1 MSAQLLKTLDELDQ
15 LLKGQITQGG
25 NSEVREWAG
34 SDHMDQSIPKPAPN
48 GTDYRPT
55 KDIAHKAMADLTN
68 EEIEYFLK
76 SRRTGQPNF
85 RAAELEIERLP
96 GVRKSVCTN
105 CSGYGQDSISKS
117 LCGICGGHGVVFDV
131 LNEQTAQ
138 IVKSICDKYNV
149 GKSGSAHTGGA
160 SGDADPTPKAMTAFE
175 KKKVDNGGK
184 MVAKGKMNDMKDGGM
199 PEEDDEDPTMP
210 AGMKKGKMGDGMD
223 PIMLDVGKKTGKDDL
238 DEMDE
243 TKKSLWA
250 LNKGMQTM
258 LHTMKSLVGQVSRHG
273 EFLEQASGGNINK
286 GFSLE
291 DRQPARP
298 PRSISSNIRVAERG
312 WADQAPGGYGND
324 QYVAKGLGPNA
335 SPYVSRYDMITLQKS
350 ASAMACAGDLDPMEV
365 VRLDSGSQLNSQV
378 VRTIEGWIDRNG
390 VPQTV

>member
-34 SDHMDQSIPKPAPN
+34 SDHSDQSIPKPAPN

-76 SRRTGQPNF
+76 SRRSGRPNF

-96 GVRKSVCTN
+96 GVRKSQCGA
-105 CSGYGQDSISKS
+105 CSGYGDDQITKG

-160 SGDADPTPKAMTAFE
+160 SGEADPTPKAMTAFE
-175 KKKVDNGGK
+175 KKKVDKKGQ
-184 MVAKGKMNDMKDGGM
+184 MVAKGKMNDMMDAGM
-199 PEEDDEDPTMP
+199 PEEEGEDEMPT
-210 AGMKKGKMGDGMD
+210 GMKKGKMGEGMD
-223 PIMLDVGKKTGKDDL
+223 PMMLEGGEETDKGKMDMGDLGLDDI
-238 DEMDE
+238 DE

-250 LNKGMQTM
+250 LNKGMQTI
-258 LHTMKSLVGQVSRHG
+258 LHTMKSLVGQVNTHG
-273 EFLEQASGGNINK
+273 EYIEQVTGGQINK
-286 GFSLE
+286 GFSL
-291 DRQPARP
+291 DSQRLPAGP
-298 PRSISSNIRVAERG
+298 PRSIIRIFEWLREVGQIKPLVVMA
-312 WADQAPGGYGND
+312 ATSISQKVLDLMAHHMP
-324 QYVAKGLGPNA
+324 V
-335 SPYVSRYDMITLQKS
+335 DMT
-350 ASAMACAGDLDPMEV
+350 
-365 VRLDSGSQLNSQV
+365 
-378 VRTIEGWIDRNG
+378 
-390 VPQTV
+390 